1 MDNETLP
8 PLPEPYHRVNSE
20 PLINADWVWDAYTA
34 EQMRAFA
41 LAARAKLVELCDRL
55 KLEAQTHAQEARTA
69 NATIAEIYQVTSGA
83 SGEPGNWHGAEPVKK
98 KFAELTTRVQDLE
111 QSAEVHARNM
121 RDLVAEHVRE
131 RDALRADRDQCVKN
145 MNDNAEHAD
154 KLSERVREL
163 EQKLFES
170 HTNPEWVRAIYDAGY
185 TAQKECDALRAQLDA
200 IQKQPTIE
208 HVNSLGGVS
217 LLIERPELP

>member
-8 PLPEPYHRVNSE
+8 PLPLGLNRLCAGEEAIVR
-20 PLINADWVWDAYTA
+20 AYA
-34 EQMRAFA
+34 I
-41 LAARAKLVELCDRL
+41 AARADQDRRIVGLAGINEDLRWKLSAARQAITDEVDLRL
-55 KLEAQTHAQEARTA
+55 KAEAR
-69 NATIAEIYQVTSGA
+69 V
-83 SGEPGNWHGAEPVKK
+83 H
-98 KFAELTTRVQDLE
+98 ELS
-111 QSAEVHARNM
+111 QSAEVAARNM
-121 RDLVAEHVRE
+121 RNLVAEHVRE